1 VIILQTAHKP
11 YKLLLSLLAAIL
23 ILCSVSASVYAVNEE
38 TVTPEPTET
47 VTTPAASDTVGWV
60 TPENHPPRYYDT
72 YGLLTVIAAQ
82 DIEDMLDEIS
92 ERLKFDVVIMVLP
105 TVGQWDYREH
115 EYALE
120 LFESMGYGYINGTES
135 MYQYELNGCVLLLAM
150 DTRGYG
156 FGYFGSDGIGVF
168 EGENEY
174 ALDDY
179 YLPYLKEDNYY
190 KAFVNYAQAVEGM
203 VVSARQKYDVN
214 GNGFIDSDDLA
225 ELQAQRD
232 KEYEEWLEQ
241 QRIIE
246 EEARKQQEEQQRI
259 QNEADYRTN
268 KKTAAFIGVVTG
280 FVIALIAALSFRR
293 QLISVKPQNT
303 ATGYIPHDG
312 IHFSRSDE
320 IFLRRSVSRVRIQ
333 SDYDGGGGS
342 RGGGSFGGGG
352 GFTSSGGHS
361 GGGHSGRF

>member
-1 VIILQTAHKP
+1 MRRYEVMKR
-11 YKLLLSLLAAIL
+11 LLAFFAAIL
-23 ILCSVSASVYAVNEE
+23 ILCSAAASVSAVNEE
-38 TVTPEPTET
+38 TVTPDPAYTET
-47 VTTPAASDTVGWV
+47 TPPASGSAGWV
-60 TPENHPPRYYDT
+60 TSENHPPRYYDT

-156 FGYFGSDGIGVF
+156 FGYYGSDGIGVF
-168 EGENEY
+168 AGENEY

-203 VVSARQKYDVN
+203 VVSARLKYDVN
-214 GNGFIDSDDLA
+214 GNGFIDSNDLA
-225 ELQAQRD
+225 DLQAQRD
-232 KEYEEWLEQ
+232 KEYEEWLQQ

-246 EEARKQQEEQQRI
+246 EEYRKQQEEQQRI
-259 QNEADYRTN
+259 QNEADYRSAI
-268 KKTAAFIGVVTG
+268 KVAVFIGVLTG
-280 FVIALIAALSFRR
+280 FVIALIVSISFRR

-312 IHFSRSDE
+312 IHFTRSDE

-333 SDYDGGGGS
+333 SDYDGGGS
-342 RGGGSFGGGG
+342 RGGGGSFGGGGG